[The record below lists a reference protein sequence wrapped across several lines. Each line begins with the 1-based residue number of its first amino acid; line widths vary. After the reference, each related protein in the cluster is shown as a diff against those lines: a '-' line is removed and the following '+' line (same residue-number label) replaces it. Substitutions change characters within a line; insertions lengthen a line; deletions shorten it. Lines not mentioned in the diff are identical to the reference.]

1 VPQLDGYMRAN
12 LKAKQLQ
19 LLVALDDFRNV
30 SRAAAQ
36 ANITQPAVS
45 KALGELERG
54 LGLKLFQRT
63 AHGINPTVYGECMVR
78 HARTM
83 LEELT
88 HAREELRG
96 LQAGTSGKLNVGAL
110 SATVQTLLP
119 RSLALFKQRSPGT
132 GILLRE
138 GTLEV
143 LLPELWL
150 SKLDLIVGRLP
161 HERWGR
167 NLAHKALSEEPV
179 RIVTGAQHPL
189 TRRKRLAWSDLR
201 NFPWILPPPGS
212 LMREPVEQA
221 FERHAIP
228 LPSGHIET
236 ISVHVIGGYLPIS
249 DAIAVMAGDVAR
261 YYQKLGI
268 MAILPLEFPKLA
280 PPIGVTWSR
289 ERPLSPAAKLMIE
302 CLGDATESRQAGPK
316 RHVPGTGKSRP
327 GIESDRNTLESHARG
342 ILAD

>member
-1 VPQLDGYMRAN
+1 MAQLDRYMRAK
-12 LKAKQLQ
+12 LKARHLQ

-54 LGLKLFQRT
+54 LGMKLFQRT
-63 AHGINPTVYGECMVR
+63 AHGINPTVYGECLVR
-78 HARTM
+78 HARAM

-119 RSLALFKQRSPGT
+119 RSLALLKQRSPGT

-138 GTLEV
+138 GTLEM

-150 SKLDLIVGRLP
+150 GKLDLMVGRLP
-161 HERWGR
+161 HKRRGH

-179 RIVTGAQHPL
+179 RIVTVTGAQHPL
-189 TRRKRLAWSDLR
+189 TRRKRLTWSELR
-201 NFPWILPPPGS
+201 EFPWILPPTDS

-236 ISVHVIGGYLPIS
+236 ISAHVIGGYLQIS
-249 DAIAVMAGDVAR
+249 DAIAVLAGDVAR

-268 MAILPLEFPKLA
+268 MAILPLEFPKLT

-289 ERPLSPAAKLMIE
+289 ERPLPPAAKLMIE
-302 CLGDATESRQAGPK
+302 CLESATQQTSGYIANKSPA
-316 RHVPGTGKSRP
+316 HVS
-327 GIESDRNTLESHARG
+327 
-342 ILAD
+342 